1 MKKKNIL
8 MIGMPASG
16 KSTIGVLLA
25 KRLGYSFV
33 DAMNARRVVVITDYL
48 VDYPCC
54 PASISQQYVDY
65 VVKVDRIG
73 DPDKIGKGAA
83 RMTKNPRDLLIAERA
98 ADVMATIGFAIVK
111 CLLT

>member
-33 DAMNARRVVVITDYL
+33 DVL
-48 VDYPCC
+48 
-54 PASISQQYVDY
+54 S
-65 VVKVDRIG
+65 
-73 DPDKIGKGAA
+73 
-83 RMTKNPRDLLIAERA
+83 LIHIYEPTR
-98 ADVMATIGFAIVK
+98 
-111 CLLT
+111 L